1 MQLGSHPDRR
11 RIVVRLGNFSVI
23 DFFDKNTFSG
33 DLRKQFL
40 NMAFLTYAAYDFAA
54 DARGYTWGAMAE
66 VDFDDFALR
75 LGRFAPPV
83 QPNQAPVTLQV
94 DKLYGDQIEIEH
106 EHRLLGRDGVVRVL
120 AFHNRENMG
129 RFREAIAAFRA
140 DPTKTAANCPNG
152 NLYGATADAP
162 DLCWDRGQAHDK
174 FGIGLNIEQH
184 ITEDAGVF
192 FRGMVS
198 DGQTEVYSYTSTD
211 RSISFGTTAYGTM
224 WGRPSDVTGIGA
236 GLGWISPA
244 HADYL
249 GMGGVDGFIGDGRIR
264 RATEAVVDVF
274 YSLNVVS
281 AVWLS
286 VDYQRIINPAFN
298 ADRGPV
304 DVFGARVHAEF

>member
-1 MQLGSHPDRR
+1 
-11 RIVVRLGNFSVI
+11 
-23 DFFDKNTFSG
+23 
-33 DLRKQFL
+33 
-40 NMAFLTYAAYDFAA
+40 
-54 DARGYTWGAMAE
+54 
-66 VDFDDFALR
+66 
-75 LGRFAPPV
+75 
-83 QPNQAPVTLQV
+83 
-94 DKLYGDQIEIEH
+94 
-106 EHRLLGRDGVVRVL
+106 
-120 AFHNRENMG
+120 
-129 RFREAIAAFRA
+129 
-140 DPTKTAANCPNG
+140 
-152 NLYGATADAP
+152 
-162 DLCWDRGQAHDK
+162 
-174 FGIGLNIEQH
+174 
-184 ITEDAGVF
+184 
-192 FRGMVS
+192 
-198 DGQTEVYSYTSTD
+198 
-211 RSISFGTTAYGTM
+211 M